1 MMGERRI
8 EVASILSRWPPL
20 LFALVVSFV
29 FFGHCSTTY
38 RAIHDRKGGLVEA

>member
-8 EVASILSRWPPL
+8 EVASILSRWPPV

-29 FFGHCSTTY
+29 FFAIARLRTELFTT
-38 RAIHDRKGGLVEA
+38 AKEV